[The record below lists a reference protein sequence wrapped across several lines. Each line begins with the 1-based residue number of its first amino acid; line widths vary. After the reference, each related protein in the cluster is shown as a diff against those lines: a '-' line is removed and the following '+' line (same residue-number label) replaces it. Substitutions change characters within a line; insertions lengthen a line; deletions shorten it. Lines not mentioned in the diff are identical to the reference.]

1 LVEKHAAKE
10 IELLDLYQERKEDI
24 ARLNKETTEVCHER
38 LGQAPTADQWMEREM
53 DDKLKIFDDP
63 SWNDDQTVTD
73 KKAQLLAAASTF
85 RRNWATFQ
93 SDLDFLVKH
102 AADEKKRKY
111 TEEAKAAAEA
121 TRKADEEAK
130 EAKKAE
136 DEQKRKLEEDAKAS
150 RKAEADRKKKE
161 DEETSAA
168 KAKEVAAATPPK
180 DGSTRDRTR
189 SPSNTKV
196 FTKGS
201 DSAAS
206 SSTHQRPKNVTEA
219 LAKRPSD
226 RNDEET
232 LLAASEAKASR
243 KDKQSWA
250 DAADAMQD
258 DSQA

>member
-1 LVEKHAAKE
+1 
-10 IELLDLYQERKEDI
+10 
-24 ARLNKETTEVCHER
+24 
-38 LGQAPTADQWMEREM
+38 M
-53 DDKLKIFDDP
+53 DEKLKIFDDP
-63 SWNDDQTVTD
+63 SWNDDQTVTE
-73 KKAQLLAAASTF
+73 KKAHLQAAASTF
-85 RRNWATFQ
+85 RKNWAEFQ
-93 SDLDFLVKH
+93 SNLDFLVKH
-102 AADEKKRKY
+102 AADEKKRKS

-150 RKAEADRKKKE
+150 RKAEADKKKKE

-201 DSAAS
+201 SSAAS
-206 SSTHQRPKNVTEA
+206 STTHQLPKNVSDA
-219 LAKRPSD
+219 LAKRPSE

-250 DAADAMQD
+250 DAADAMQE